1 MATKSKLKEIPMLPT
16 LTWDRNEGKLLNN
29 GTYSHVAYEGET
41 RYESTL
47 SVPGN
52 PVYRT
57 AKLVDNTPFQDE
69 LKFVGFSRGRS
80 AAGANFTNEKGQK
93 FYMFLTDFT
102 TAVPALQNGVLKGTF
117 MYVKRGRNYGV
128 QMI

>member
-1 MATKSKLKEIPMLPT
+1 MATKNKLKEVPMLPT
-16 LTWDRNEGKLLNN
+16 LIWDKNEGKLLDN

-52 PVYRT
+52 PVYRK
-57 AKLVDNTPFQDE
+57 AKLVSNTPFQDE

-80 AAGANFTNEKGQK
+80 AAGGNFTNEKGQQ
-93 FYMFLTDFT
+93 FYMFLTDLS
-102 TAVPALQNGVLKGTF
+102 AAEGAWRNGVLKGTF
-117 MYVKRGRNYGV
+117 MYVKRGRYYGV
-128 QMI
+128 QMV